1 MGLLPYTALLIN
13 LRMPTR
19 MLTNSVPSF
28 LLAWVSLSLALLTGI
43 TGSVMGQSECRPGAI
58 ICETFG
64 AGPRGPLPAG
74 QTNFTYRA
82 IACPDD
88 GEYNVMDSVSGSCH
102 GSAWHHVA
110 ADHTPN
116 DVRGNMFV
124 VNASYKPSEFY
135 SQVIKGLC
143 PGVTYEF
150 SLWALNL
157 NNELQGGSCD
167 DYSLRNPILVM
178 RIEQTD
184 GTLID
189 EVVQPAISRTATPVW
204 VQLSMQ
210 FMIKTNAD
218 GIVVKLINQGLG
230 GCGNDLA
237 IDDISFLP
245 LHPALSIG
253 FLQATGSQ
261 TTVCADTPLNLGVGT
276 SIGYPNPAY
285 LWQQSQDTLTWTP
298 VPGFGQ
304 TTYTINPVR
313 EGRTYYRLRNT
324 QPINE
329 AAIGRNQCS
338 AVSNTLVVDGK
349 PDAPFRLGP
358 DQTLCEG
365 TALLLKVPEPLPVG
379 TTFIWSDGSTTGP
392 LRIKE
397 SGDYWLETRLDGCTY
412 RDTIQVQTQNCLI
425 EYVYLPDAFTP
436 NGDSQND
443 LFVIR
448 HAGEFTTYHFQVFDR
463 WGSLIFSSRQP
474 DTYWDGTYANSPCT
488 NGVYAWTI
496 QYSLQTLLHQER
508 YFTRSGHVTL
518 IR

>member
-1 MGLLPYTALLIN
+1 
-13 LRMPTR
+13 
-19 MLTNSVPSF
+19 
-28 LLAWVSLSLALLTGI
+28 
-43 TGSVMGQSECRPGAI
+43 
-58 ICETFG
+58 
-64 AGPRGPLPAG
+64 
-74 QTNFTYRA
+74 
-82 IACPDD
+82 
-88 GEYNVMDSVSGSCH
+88 
-102 GSAWHHVA
+102 
-110 ADHTPN
+110 
-116 DVRGNMFV
+116 
-124 VNASYKPSEFY
+124 
-135 SQVIKGLC
+135 
-143 PGVTYEF
+143 
-150 SLWALNL
+150 
-157 NNELQGGSCD
+157 
-167 DYSLRNPILVM
+167 M

-189 EVVQPAISRTATPVW
+189 EVVQPAISRTSTPVW
-204 VQLSMQ
+204 VPLSMQ
-210 FMIKTNAD
+210 FVIKTNAD
-218 GIVVKLINQGLG
+218 AIVVKLINQGLG

-253 FLQATGSQ
+253 FLQATGLQ

-349 PDAPFRLGP
+349 PDAHFSLGP

-365 TALLLKVPEPLPVG
+365 TALLLKVPESLPTG
-379 TTFIWSDGSTTGP
+379 TTFVWSDRSVTNP
-392 LRIKE
+392 LRINE

-412 RDTIQVQTQNCLI
+412 RDTIQVQTQNCHI
-425 EYVYLPDAFTP
+425 EDVYLPDAFTP
-436 NGDSQND
+436 NGDLEND

-448 HAGEFTTYHFQVFDR
+448 HAGEFMTYQFQVFDR

-474 DTYWDGTYANSPCT
+474 DTYWDGTYANSPCN

-496 QYSLQTLLHQER
+496 QYSLQTVLQQER